1 MLSKIFSTDIFY
13 RWLDRVN
20 DYVAK
25 NSLDPVQPDL
35 TEAFKERES
44 VKDLLDNFEE
54 VQQELLQAARYATPI
69 QGDMFFE
76 EDITNDGKWHK
87 FILKWYSR
95 PTPNARVQ
103 CPKTLGIL
111 KRHKDIRLAMVSCL
125 EPQARIEPHEGP
137 WRGSV
142 RVHIGLKTPNR
153 RECYIEVAGT
163 QYYWMDGQVLAFD
176 DTYEHYVWNSTLY
189 PRIILFLDIERK
201 MKTWHSKLLVWFLN
215 RTVARLSARD

>member
-20 DYVAK
+20 DYVAN
-25 NSLDPVQPDL
+25 NSLDPVQPNL
-35 TEAFKERES
+35 TDTFKERDS
-44 VKDLLDNFEE
+44 VKELLDNFEE
-54 VQQELLQAARYATPI
+54 VQQELLLAARYATPI
-69 QGDMFFE
+69 QGDLFFD

-95 PTPNARVQ
+95 PTPNARIQ

-111 KRHKDIRLAMVSCL
+111 ERHKDIRLAMVSCL
-125 EPQARIEPHEGP
+125 EPNARIEAHEGP

-142 RVHIGLKTPNR
+142 RVHIGLKPPNR
-153 RECYIEVAGT
+153 TDCYTMAAG
-163 QYYWMDGQVLAFD
+163 QSVFWQDGQVLAFD
-176 DTYEHYVWNSTLY
+176 DTYEHSVQNNTIY
-189 PRIILFLDIERK
+189 PRIILFLDVERR
-201 MKTWHSKLLVWFLN
+201 MKTWHSKFLVWFLN